1 MDETK
6 WKNVQDKG
14 GPVVKSKAGRFEVS
28 VWKWSKTVPQ
38 PNARE
43 ELLQEQIVEM
53 ERMLVRYSQWNRITR
68 TWDDV
73 SVWCSVGE
81 LRDLANA
88 LDALN
93 FSDEP

>member
-1 MDETK
+1 MNETK
-6 WKNVQDKG
+6 WKNVQEK
-14 GPVVKSKAGRFEVS
+14 GPVAKSKVGKFEVS

-38 PNARE
+38 PNRQG
-43 ELLQEQIVEM
+43 ELLQEEIVEM
-53 ERMLVRYSQWNRITR
+53 ERALVRYSRWDRTTR

-81 LRDLANA
+81 LRDLVNA

-93 FSDEP
+93 FRDES